1 MIEVILILLSN
12 KDDTLTKGE
21 KTGEIGNL
29 GFRIWYLGKAKYKI
43 GVGIMRDHDSG
54 ITHVKI
60 KRIVARVT
68 EDHDSGMTEL
78 EVRQACTRVGL
89 ND

>member
-1 MIEVILILLSN
+1 MLSH

-29 GFRIWYLGKAKYKI
+29 GFRIWSVGKVKYKI

-54 ITHVKI
+54 ITLVKS
-60 KRIVARVT
+60 KRIVARIT
-68 EDHDSGMTEL
+68 EGHDSGMTKL
-78 EVRQACTRVGL
+78 DVRQACTRVGL